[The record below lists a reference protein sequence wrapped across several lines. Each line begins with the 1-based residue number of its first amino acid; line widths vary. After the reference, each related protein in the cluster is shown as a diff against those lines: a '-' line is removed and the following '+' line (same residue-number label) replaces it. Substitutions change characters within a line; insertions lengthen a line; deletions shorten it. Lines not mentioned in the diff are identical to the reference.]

1 MSDPRGKSLG
11 PVFLYVLILLGGYL
25 SYLVLSPFL
34 VALTWAVLF
43 GILFRGMQVALS
55 RRIGPSGA
63 ALVTT
68 LTVALAIVAPAV
80 LLVSALAREVPQ
92 VIDYLKEASQTAPRQ
107 IQELWEATRAR
118 SPVPMPEDPSDL
130 LVEGARRAAAFLAPR
145 AGAFVA
151 NVFAMLGTLVAML
164 FALFFMLRDGDAM
177 RRELRERLPFSD
189 AENERLMRDTRDLV
203 IASIGA
209 GVLVAV
215 AQGLIGGV
223 AFWLVGI
230 RAPVFWGAVMAFSSL
245 LPVVGAALVWVPA
258 AIGLLLWG
266 EIGRG
271 LLLVLI
277 GALGIS
283 MADNVLRPLLLS
295 GRTSVNGLVIF
306 FGLLGGAAA
315 FGFVGLVIGPIVLV
329 TTARLL
335 KSLHRPEPGAEAAT
349 SQAAH
354 DPLEA
359 GSQARVV

>member
-1 MSDPRGKSLG
+1 MSDVRSKSLG
-11 PVFLYVLILLGGYL
+11 APFLYVLILIGGYL

-43 GILFRGMQVALS
+43 GILFRGIQVALS

-92 VIDYLKEASQTAPRQ
+92 VVDYLKEASQTAPRQ
-107 IQELWEATRAR
+107 IQQLWDAARAR
-118 SPVPMPEDPSDL
+118 SPVPMPEDPSDV
-130 LVEGARRAAAFLAPR
+130 LVEGARRAITFLAPH

-177 RRELRERLPFSD
+177 RREFRDRLPFSE
-189 AENERLMRDTRDLV
+189 AENERLMLDTRDLV

-209 GVLVAV
+209 GLAVAV
-215 AQGLIGGV
+215 AQGIIGGL

-245 LPVVGAALVWVPA
+245 LPAVGAALVWAPA

-266 EIGRG
+266 EVGRG
-271 LLLVLI
+271 LLLLLI

-295 GRTSVNGLVIF
+295 GRTSVSGLVIF

-335 KSLHRPEPGAEAAT
+335 KSLRRPEPGTEAPT
-349 SQAAH
+349 SQDTH

-359 GSQARVV
+359 GSQARV